1 MKSKLTL
8 LAVAAA
14 FLSPA
19 VMAQAPSPAPAKP
32 SLLSRMKAAAH
43 KSTAPAKPAPAVGT
57 AKPAAPV
64 KPAAAAKPAPV
75 AGNKQAP
82 RTAKSLAC
90 SQQADAKNIHGKA
103 RKSFMSHCKK
113 A

>member
-1 MKSKLTL
+1 MKTTLTL

-14 FLSPA
+14 LVSTS
-19 VMAQAPSPAPAKP
+19 VLGQAPSPAPAKP

-43 KSTAPAKPAPAVGT
+43 TSPAPAKPAPAAPT
-57 AKPAAPV
+57 AKPGVPAKSTTVAAN
-64 KPAAAAKPAPV
+64 
-75 AGNKQAP
+75 GQAP

-90 SQQADAKNIHGKA
+90 SKDADAKNIHGKA
-103 RKSFMSHCKK
+103 RKAFMSHCKK